1 MEEKNVKLSFV
12 QVITI
17 IGESYGFKEP
27 DSVGYH
33 ADSEMYFVKVGS
45 DETLFPREA
54 VIAFRVVEDTEE
66 AKIVDIFGNA
76 NEEEND
82 D

>member
-1 MEEKNVKLSFV
+1 MQEKSVKLSFV

-27 DSVGYH
+27 DSAGYH
-33 ADSEMYFVKVGS
+33 SDSEMYFVKVGS

-76 NEEEND
+76 NEEGND